1 MIRAMKKLLAF
12 VILASVSL
20 QSWGYCFK
28 EAAKRYSVDESLLR
42 AIAKTENASFDP
54 NLVRTSKEGWEF
66 MGLMMVS
73 SIWLPELKK
82 FGIDRERLLEPCV
95 NVNVGAWV
103 LADGMHK
110 YGRTWKAVGAY
121 NTGKY
126 SKDDDAQMRYI
137 NKVWKNLHGVNR

>member
-1 MIRAMKKLLAF
+1 MKKLLAS
-12 VILASVSL
+12 VVLISASFHASAF
-20 QSWGYCFK
+20 CFK
-28 EAAKRYSVDESLLR
+28 EAAQRYSVDEALLR

-73 SIWLPELKK
+73 SIWLPELSK
-82 FGIDRERLLEPCV
+82 FGIDRGKLLDPCL

-103 LADGMHK
+103 LADAIQK

-126 SKDDDAQMRYI
+126 SVDDEAQRRYI
-137 NKVWKNLHGVNR
+137 RKVWKNMHGVNK